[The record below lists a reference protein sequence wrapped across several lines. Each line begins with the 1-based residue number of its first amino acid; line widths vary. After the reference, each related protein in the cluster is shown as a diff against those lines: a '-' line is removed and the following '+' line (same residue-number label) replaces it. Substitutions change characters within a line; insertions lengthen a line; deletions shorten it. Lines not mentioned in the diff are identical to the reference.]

1 MAITNY
7 LVHFKTEETFTA
19 NKSQLRNDAVAFVG
33 DATIIHTHG
42 TDYYCGASPVALQSD
57 LFNYA
62 TIHEL
67 AGKADMW
74 HNHDASD
81 IISGTLSISRI
92 PTGTSASTVALGN
105 HTHSQYLTN
114 VDLSGYVTD
123 SELSTAISD
132 ITPGSIN
139 AATEDHTHVARDITR
154 LTGYTEGTSTTTLSS
169 SMDLNEAL
177 ASLQNQIQERALVET
192 LDDYAL
198 KTEIPEIPDI
208 SNLAT
213 KTELAGYLP
222 LTGGT
227 LSGDLIMSNESSIK
241 VGTIEPVSGSSVFFG
256 SNVDMDSFGFDTV
269 SSISGDTGLTLKSD
283 STGTN
288 GDITLLA
295 GQHQVILDQGGFTY
309 DGDQI
314 LTEANWD
321 DYITST
327 DTKDTAGT
335 ANSTSKLYLIG
346 GRTQSSTG
354 IVTYSNTS
362 VYMQSGQLYAT
373 RMNATNGFYETSDGT
388 LKNIK
393 SELNIADNIDKIPTV
408 LFSWKKDESED
419 INQDVPVHV
428 GTIAQD
434 IQKIYPDLVSED
446 AEGHLTVD
454 YARLSVVAIA
464 AIKELKKEI
473 EILKSKIN

>member
-19 NKSQLRNDAVAFVG
+19 HKDELRNDAVAFVG
-33 DATIIHTHG
+33 NATIIHTHG
-42 TDYYCGASPVALQSD
+42 TDYYCGKSEVALKTD
-57 LFNYA
+57 LANYA
-62 TIHEL
+62 TIVEL
-67 AGKADMW
+67 AGKADVG
-74 HNHDASD
+74 HTHSASD
-81 IISGTLSISRI
+81 ITSGTLSISRI
-92 PTGTSASTVALGN
+92 PTGTSSSTVAVGN

-123 SELSTAISD
+123 SELSTAINQ

-154 LTGYTEGTSTTTLSS
+154 LTGYTEGSSTTTLSS

-177 ASLQNQIQERALVET
+177 ASLQNQIQARALVET

-198 KTEIPEIPDI
+198 KTEIPDI

-213 KTELAGYLP
+213 KTELADYLP

-227 LSGDLIMSNESSIK
+227 LSGDLIISNHASIK
-241 VGTIEPVSGSSVFFG
+241 VETIESPDSASEGSVFFG
-256 SNVDMDSFGFDTV
+256 SDVDMDGFGFYTV
-269 SSISGDTGLTLKSD
+269 SSISGDAGLTLKSD
-283 STGTN
+283 STGA
-288 GDITLLA
+288 GEITLIA
-295 GQHQVILDQGGFTY
+295 GQKQVILSQGGFTY
-309 DGDQI
+309 DGAQI

-321 DYITST
+321 NYITST
-327 DTKDTAGT
+327 DTKNTTGT
-335 ANSTSKLYLIG
+335 SNSTSKLYLTG
-346 GRTQSSTG
+346 GTSQSSTG
-354 IVTYSNTS
+354 VVTYSNTS

-373 RMNATNGFYETSDGT
+373 RMNATNGFYETSDAN
-388 LKNIK
+388 LKNFKDDIK
-393 SELNIADNIDKIPTV
+393 SLDIISNIPTKY
-408 LFSWKKDESED
+408 FTWKKDEEVENID
-419 INQDVPVHV
+419 PELHI
-428 GTIAQD
+428 GTSAQE
-434 IQKIYPDLVSED
+434 IQNLYPDLVSED

>member
-7 LVHFKTEETFTA
+7 LVHFKTQATYESTVA
-19 NKSQLRNDAVAFVG
+19 SNPLRNDAVAFIK

-42 TDYYCGASPVALQSD
+42 TDYYCGKSEVALKTD
-57 LFNYA
+57 LD
-62 TIHEL
+62 
-67 AGKADMW
+67 GKA
-74 HNHDASD
+74 NSD
-81 IISGTLSISRI
+81 HTHSAADITSGTLAIARI
-92 PTGTSASTVALGN
+92 PTGTTASTVALGS
-105 HTHSQYLTN
+105 HTHATW
-114 VDLSGYVTD
+114 
-123 SELSTAISD
+123 EI
-132 ITPGSIN
+132 GSL
-139 AATEDHTHVARDITR
+139 H
-154 LTGYTEGTSTTTLSS
+154 GYTPSDSYETLHLR
-169 SMDLNEAL
+169 MNLNEAL
-177 ASLQNQIQERALVET
+177 SSLQKQIQMRALSDT

-198 KTEIPEIPDI
+198 KTEIPDT
-208 SNLAT
+208 STLAT

-227 LSGDLIMSNESSIK
+227 LTGNLIIGPNKWISFDHGTISSNENGLFIDNNVTFDDVSLYKIFEICGGSGLTIKSDAESWSSELK
-241 VGTIEPVSGSSVFFG
+241 LQGGQK
-256 SNVDMDSFGFDTV
+256 TV
-269 SSISGDTGLTLKSD
+269 SL
-283 STGTN
+283 N
-288 GDITLLA
+288 
-295 GQHQVILDQGGFTY
+295 QGGFTY
-309 DGDQI
+309 NGDQI
-314 LTEANWD
+314 LTEANWNS
-321 DYITST
+321 YITTT
-327 DTKDTAGT
+327 DTKNTTGT
-335 ANSTSKLYLIG
+335 SNSTSKLYLTG
-346 GRTQSSTG
+346 GTSQSSTG
-354 IVTYSNTS
+354 VVTYSNTS

-446 AEGHLTVD
+446 AEGYLTVD

-473 EILKSKIN
+473 EVLKSKIN